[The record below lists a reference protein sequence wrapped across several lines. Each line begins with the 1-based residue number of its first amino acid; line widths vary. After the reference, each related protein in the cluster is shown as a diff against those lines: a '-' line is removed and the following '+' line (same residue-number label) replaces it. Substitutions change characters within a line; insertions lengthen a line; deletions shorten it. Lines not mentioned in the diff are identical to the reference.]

1 MQLPAPCELLAVDDN
16 YKFPCA
22 KVMVHSLG
30 SGLCH
35 SVPVKENHV
44 KVLIDQVKSYFA
56 NYPVP
61 VPNEEMRELGEARN
75 SFIQWPCNAIVL
87 TEVYIH

>member
-1 MQLPAPCELLAVDDN
+1 MQLPASCELLAVDGN

-22 KVMVHSLG
+22 KAMVHSIG
-30 SGLCH
+30 SGVCH

-44 KVLIDQVKSYFA
+44 KVLVDQVKSYFA
-56 NYPVP
+56 NYPLP

-75 SFIQWPCNAIVL
+75 SFIQWPRNAIVL
-87 TEVYIH
+87 TEVYMH